1 MMAMTQRER
10 EFAAALLTRQHS
22 TEIEKSVVV
31 KAIVKLY
38 KQVPPGQREGLTHLA
53 HELGLLEQC
62 KAALK

>member
-1 MMAMTQRER
+1 MMLMKSKLEPLSQER
-10 EFAAALLTRQHS
+10 
-22 TEIEKSVVV
+22 VV

-38 KQVPPGQREGLTHLA
+38 KQMPKGQREGLTHLA